1 MEVNW
6 SSMVT
11 VTELRAENFK
21 RVKAV
26 QIEPAE
32 TGLTVLGGN
41 NNQGKTSVLDAIA
54 WTLGGDR
61 FRPSQAKRAG
71 SVIPPDIRI
80 RLSNGLVVER
90 NGKNSSLKVIDTKGN
105 RAGQQLLNTFIET
118 FALDL
123 PRFMS
128 ATGKEKAQ
136 TLLKIIGVGDQLFAL
151 ERQENELYQERL
163 AVGRIADQ
171 KKMAAKE
178 MSFWE
183 GLPEEPVSASEL
195 IRQQQDILARNGENA
210 RKRARRDEIQREMKQ
225 TADQLKELRAKHEK
239 LEEDFA
245 IACREAEDLQ
255 DESTEE
261 LEANIRRIDETNAKI
276 RTNMAKAAAE
286 QEAKNYG
293 DQYDGLTA
301 KIEDVRKQ
309 RIDLL
314 NGADMPLPGLSVQD
328 GELTYNGQAWD
339 NMSGSEQLK
348 VSTAIVRRLNPECG
362 FVLLDKLEQM
372 DLNTLRDFG
381 QWLQQEG
388 LQAIAT
394 RVSTGDECSII
405 IEDGMVKAQ
414 DQAPAQTVKPTWQKG
429 VF

>member
-1 MEVNW
+1 
-6 SSMVT
+6 MVT

-26 QIEPAE
+26 QIEPAA

-54 WTLGGDR
+54 WALGGDR
-61 FRPSQAKRAG
+61 FRPSQAKREG
-71 SVIPPDIRI
+71 SVIPPDIQV

-128 ATGKEKAQ
+128 ASGKEKAQ
-136 TLLKIIGVGDQLFAL
+136 TLLKIIGVGDRLFAL

-178 MSFWE
+178 MTFWE

-210 RKRARRDEIQREMKQ
+210 RKRARKEEIRRKLQDVS
-225 TADQLKELRAKHEK
+225 DQIKK
-239 LEEDFA
+239 LQEQHHLLAEDFET
-245 IACREAEDLQ
+245 ACRDAEDLR

-261 LEANIRRIDETNAKI
+261 LEANIRRIDEMNAKI
-276 RTNMAKAAAE
+276 RTNMARTAAE

-372 DLNTLRDFG
+372 DLNTLKEFG
-381 QWLQQEG
+381 EWLRQEG

-414 DQAPAQTVKPTWQKG
+414 DQAPVQSAKPTWQKG

>member
-1 MEVNW
+1 
-6 SSMVT
+6 MVT

-61 FRPSQAKRAG
+61 FRPSQAKREG

-225 TADQLKELRAKHEK
+225 TADQLKELRAKHQQ
-239 LEEDFA
+239 LEEDYA

>member
-1 MEVNW
+1 
-6 SSMVT
+6 MVT

-61 FRPSQAKRAG
+61 FRPSQARREG

-90 NGKNSSLKVIDTKGN
+90 NGKNSTLKVTDTKGN

-128 ATGKEKAQ
+128 APGKEKAQ
-136 TLLKIIGVGDQLFAL
+136 TLLKIIGVGDQLYDL
-151 ERQENELYQERL
+151 DRQENELYQERL

-183 GLPEEPVSASEL
+183 GLPEEPMSASEL

-210 RKRARRDEIQREMKQ
+210 RKRARKEEIRRKLQEVSEQ
-225 TADQLKELRAKHEK
+225 IEK
-239 LEEDFA
+239 LQAQHQQLAEDFG
-245 IACREAEDLQ
+245 IACRDAEDLQ

-276 RTNMAKAAAE
+276 RTNMARAAAE
-286 QEAKNYG
+286 REAKNYG

-301 KIEDVRKQ
+301 KIEDIRKQ

>member
-1 MEVNW
+1 
-6 SSMVT
+6 MVT
-11 VTELRAENFK
+11 VTELQAENFK

-26 QIEPAE
+26 QIEPAAS
-32 TGLTVLGGN
+32 GLTVVGGN

-54 WTLGGDR
+54 WALGGDR
-61 FRPSQAKRAG
+61 FRPSQPRREG
-71 SVIPPDIRI
+71 SVIPPNIRV
-80 RLSNGLVVER
+80 RLSNGIIVER
-90 NGKNSSLKVIDTKGN
+90 NGKNSSLKVIDTQGN
-105 RAGQQLLNTFIET
+105 RGGQQLLNSFIEA

-128 ATGKEKAQ
+128 ASGKEKAQ
-136 TLLKIIGVGDQLFAL
+136 TLLKIIGVGEQLFAL
-151 ERQENELYQERL
+151 DRQENELYQERL

-171 KKMAAKE
+171 KKAAAQE
-178 MSFWE
+178 MPFWD
-183 GLPEEPVSASEL
+183 GCPEEPVSASEL

-210 RKRARRDEIQREMKQ
+210 RKRAFRDEIQKDLAR
-225 TADQLKELRAKHEK
+225 TAAQIKELRAKHQQ
-239 LEEDFA
+239 LEEDYA
-245 IACREAEDLQ
+245 IACRDAEDLH

-261 LEANIRRIDETNAKI
+261 LEANIRRVDELNTKI
-276 RTNMAKAAAE
+276 RTNMARAAAE
-286 QEAKNYG
+286 RDAKAYG

-314 NGADMPLPGLSVQD
+314 NGADMPLPGLSVQN
-328 GELTYNGQAWD
+328 GELTYKGQAWD
-339 NMSGSEQLK
+339 NMSASEQLR
-348 VSTAIVRRLNPECG
+348 VSTAIVRRLNPDCG

-381 QWLQQEG
+381 QWLEQEG

-394 RVSTGDECSII
+394 RVSTGDECAII
-405 IEDGMVKAQ
+405 IEDGCVKEQ
-414 DQAPAQTVKPTWQKG
+414 TPVQPAKPTWQKG